1 VAGFLVKLAGVLAAA
16 DDGLTEPSVSVS
28 RNATK
33 SSSSA
38 EDRRSLPMVMFSLLG
53 SSGIGSRSLSRPF
66 PLVPGQHRLRV
77 NVSSVVEVDY
87 FLETE

>member
-33 SSSSA
+33 SASSA
-38 EDRRSLPMVMFSLLG
+38 EDRRSLAMVMFSLLG
-53 SSGIGSRSLSRPF
+53 SSGIRH